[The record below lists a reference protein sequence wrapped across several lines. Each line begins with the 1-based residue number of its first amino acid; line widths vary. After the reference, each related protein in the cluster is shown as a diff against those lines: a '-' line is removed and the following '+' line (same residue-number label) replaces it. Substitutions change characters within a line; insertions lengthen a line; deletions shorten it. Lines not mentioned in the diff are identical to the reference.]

1 MKAFAGKFKPTCS
14 LAGVIASSAR
24 QQGNT
29 PTPFAK
35 KWTDDEWHLRRL
47 IGIDNLPRCQ
57 MSKIEE
63 RTTASMDV
71 VLEEVCRSL
80 PHNGDHQS
88 RKYVAHPHLQ
98 LIELCENR
106 IVVNWATRLR
116 RDSQKNGPHWGGHSL
131 SVSRPSNGDA
141 W

>member
-1 MKAFAGKFKPTCS
+1 MKAFAGKFKPTWS
-14 LAGVIASSAR
+14 LAGVIASSAS

-35 KWTDDEWHLRRL
+35 KWTDDEWNLRRL
-47 IGIDNLPRCQ
+47 IGIDNLPWCQ

-80 PHNGDHQS
+80 PHGGDHRS
-88 RKYVAHPHLQ
+88 RKYVAKKLMQSVKKGNVTLEGLRPVASRAFS
-98 LIELCENR
+98 ELS
-106 IVVNWATRLR
+106 R
-116 RDSQKNGPHWGGHSL
+116 RKS
-131 SVSRPSNGDA
+131 A
-141 W
+141 